1 MIKIKSKLTL
11 VISSLTLLFMIS
23 CNSAQKQAE
32 EEIYEAMEIELD
44 SAATKLVKFNNTL
57 FSLPSPYQLAIM
69 VKDNGLTYN
78 SEILNP
84 TSNLA
89 NYTNNFKKSL
99 NLGIFGAD
107 LAYLNIYDQVP
118 DAINYFSAIK
128 VIAQD
133 LGVTEAFDL
142 NTIQSIERNMGNK
155 DSLLYIISNTYRS
168 ADSYLKANDRNDVGV
183 LVLAGGWIEGLHI
196 LLKIIENQDNQEII
210 NRIGEN
216 KQPLENLIKILSPY
230 YNQSDE
236 FATLIDDFIDLAYDF
251 DGITTDYVYAE
262 TEIIPEEKLAIINS
276 QSKVNISEE
285 QLQGIATK
293 IDNIRNRIIK

>member
-1 MIKIKSKLTL
+1 MIKIKSKFTL
-11 VISSLTLLFMIS
+11 IISFLSVLFMVS
-23 CNSAQKQAE
+23 CNTAQKQAE
-32 EEIYEAMEIELD
+32 EEIYEAMEIEMD

-69 VKDNGLTYN
+69 VKENGLTYN
-78 SEILNP
+78 REILNP
-84 TSNLA
+84 TNNLA
-89 NYTNNFKKSL
+89 SYTNNFKKSL
-99 NLGIFGAD
+99 NLGIFGAN

-128 VIAQD
+128 VLAQD
-133 LGVTEAFDL
+133 LGVTEAFDM

-168 ADSYLKANDRNDVGV
+168 ADAYLKANDRNDVGV

-196 LLKIIENQDNQEII
+196 LLQIVKDQKNQEII

-230 YNQSDE
+230 YNQSNE
-236 FATLIDDFIDLAYDF
+236 FAGLIDDFIDLAYDF
-251 DGITTDYVYAE
+251 DGITSEYQYAE
-262 TEIIPEEKLAIINS
+262 PEIIPEKKLAIINS
-276 QSKVNISEE
+276 QTRVNITDE
-285 QLQGIATK
+285 QLAAITLK
-293 IDNIRNRIIK
+293 VENIRNKIIK

>member
-1 MIKIKSKLTL
+1 M
-11 VISSLTLLFMIS
+11 FS

-78 SEILNP
+78 KEILNP
-84 TSNLA
+84 TNNLT
-89 NYTNNFKKSL
+89 NYTTNFKKSL

-107 LAYLNIYDQVP
+107 LAYLNIYDQIP

-128 VIAQD
+128 VLAQD
-133 LGVTEAFDL
+133 LGVTEAFDM
-142 NTIQSIERNMGNK
+142 NTIQSIERNMGNQ

-168 ADSYLKANDRNDVGV
+168 ADAYLKANDRNDVGV

-196 LLKIIENQDNQEII
+196 LLKIVQEQENQEIM

-230 YNQSDE
+230 YNQSDD
-236 FATLIDDFIDLAYDF
+236 FARLIDDLIDLAYDF
-251 DGITTDYVYAE
+251 DSITMGYEYAE
-262 TEIIPEEKLAIINS
+262 PEIIPEEKLAIINS
-276 QSKVNISEE
+276 KTSVNISEE
-285 QLQGIATK
+285 QLLSISTK
-293 IDNIRNRIIK
+293 IENIRNKIIK